1 MGVDLVLCARRGG
14 IAENPAVFQRAAA
27 GLRCRAALQQDG
39 SCGSADIAGD
49 LATLEFGIDILTD
62 KDRAHALQAAL
73 GSGIVGVDLTAVHC
87 ERRKALRG
95 ASGQADGTGRDA
107 QDADVCLRGIGHGIV
122 VNFAA
127 VQDDAAA
134 AFRGRK
140 ADRRRLAGVVMD
152 ARAVVH
158 GEVGVMQI
166 ENIAAGRNGIADL
179 GARIQRQ
186 LAGRAVADDIAG
198 ERRAVLG
205 SPALRA
211 AVNADI
217 LERQVTGGVHPEH
230 VAALV
235 ALGTRDHRIRILA
248 QIPDLR
254 ITDGDHARDINDLV
268 GRIRQ
273 QLLGAGKGLN
283 TLCRRHAGFAV
294 VAVLAVEVDIVELC
308 LGPGS
313 IDRNVGLDALI
324 TVEELRAGLVH
335 IPAVEDVVVLRRI
348 LRVRDILAV
357 IDLRRIVDL
366 AVDDIGH
373 GIDIGLP
380 LAVERQVRRDRR
392 GEVIDLRVGGV
403 RVPVRH
409 MGADAAGLRHG
420 DGLAPRHAH
429 GCVDVHGVGVRA
441 DDEIDLHRTVAGRE
455 VDRNILIKVREDE
468 YVLRADERARGGGGG
483 VELKA
488 VFRHAVE
495 AELHIGLV
503 RVDLNARDLLA
514 VVLGIA
520 VLAAERDGHGLARLR
535 RLGRL
540 GGLLRGL
547 FRRLL
552 GRLFGGFLRRLFRR
566 LLRGLRR
573 LDRRVIRDLHERA
586 EDLGGLGARDGPLRQ
601 ERAVRITG
609 QNPGRSRHG
618 DGLLRIVLD
627 ARGIRIG
634 QLAALGE
641 RERLPARK
649 ADQQGHGVLTGNGLV
664 GGKRAVRIAKHDAVF
679 RRPAHGS
686 GIPLTGRDI
695 GEAGLLR
702 ERVAAQAGKD
712 RDEHGARHGI
722 LRRKVLIVHAVHDA
736 LFRDVFDI
744 GMRPMGVEHIGIAA
758 SRRKD
763 ARAKPK
769 HERDRQKQG

>member
-1 MGVDLVLCARRGG
+1 MKKVLVLVLSVLLICSALPVTVFAESEEKCGDNLVWSIDSETETLTISGSGDMYDYGSRNEPRRAPWISYDGDIKHIVISEGVTSVGNDSFFTLYPETVSLPGTLVRIGEYSFACSGLIKLKIPASVEVIEEGAFDSSDSLTEVCFETGRLKSIGKYAFGHCLKLETIILPQSDVEIGYGAFYKTAVKTLDIPKG
-14 IAENPAVFQRAAA
+14 ITAIGKSAFKSCEALTRVTLPEGLTEIEDGAFSFCSSLASIEFPDTLSVISDQAFACCSLLTTVKFPDSIISIGEEAFTLTSLIEAVFGKNIKKIGANAFYGTNLSAVFLPPSAEQTYGAFANSA
-27 GLRCRAALQQDG
+27 GRVITVYGVPG
-39 SCGSADIAGD
+39 SMAEYTGRDNFIPLNLPA
-49 LATLEFGIDILTD
+49 
-62 KDRAHALQAAL
+62 
-73 GSGIVGVDLTAVHC
+73 
-87 ERRKALRG
+87 
-95 ASGQADGTGRDA
+95 GRDA

-158 GEVGVMQI
+158 GEVGVMQK

-273 QLLGAGKGLN
+273 QLLGAGERLDAVVGCHTGL
-283 TLCRRHAGFAV
+283 AV
-294 VAVLAVEVDIVELC
+294 VAVFAVEIDIVQ
-308 LGPGS
+308 LGFRPCG
-313 IDRNVGLDALI
+313 IDRHISLDALI
-324 TVEELRAGLVH
+324 TVEELRAGLVR
-335 IPAVEDVVVLRRI
+335 IPAVEDVVVLRRV
-348 LRVRDILAV
+348 LRVRDILAM

-409 MGADAAGLRHG
+409 MGADAAGLRHSIEEMVS
-420 DGLAPRHAH
+420 GL
-429 GCVDVHGVGVRA
+429 
-441 DDEIDLHRTVAGRE
+441 
-455 VDRNILIKVREDE
+455 
-468 YVLRADERARGGGGG
+468 
-483 VELKA
+483 
-488 VFRHAVE
+488 
-495 AELHIGLV
+495 
-503 RVDLNARDLLA
+503 
-514 VVLGIA
+514 
-520 VLAAERDGHGLARLR
+520 
-535 RLGRL
+535 
-540 GGLLRGL
+540 
-547 FRRLL
+547 
-552 GRLFGGFLRRLFRR
+552 
-566 LLRGLRR
+566 
-573 LDRRVIRDLHERA
+573 
-586 EDLGGLGARDGPLRQ
+586 
-601 ERAVRITG
+601 
-609 QNPGRSRHG
+609 
-618 DGLLRIVLD
+618 
-627 ARGIRIG
+627 
-634 QLAALGE
+634 
-641 RERLPARK
+641 
-649 ADQQGHGVLTGNGLV
+649 
-664 GGKRAVRIAKHDAVF
+664 
-679 RRPAHGS
+679 
-686 GIPLTGRDI
+686 
-695 GEAGLLR
+695 
-702 ERVAAQAGKD
+702 
-712 RDEHGARHGI
+712 
-722 LRRKVLIVHAVHDA
+722 
-736 LFRDVFDI
+736 
-744 GMRPMGVEHIGIAA
+744 
-758 SRRKD
+758 
-763 ARAKPK
+763 
-769 HERDRQKQG
+769 